1 MIKEHYTLVEQIHH
15 SFMLTTLK
23 ASVLAKI
30 AYSSVRGI
38 DDEPGAVQ
46 RVLTERRIK
55 SLKDFVLS
63 GGDFPG
69 SMVLN
74 WVGDG
79 LTIDSENSTFEFA
92 INPRSAQIIDGQHRI
107 AGIKEAIK
115 DNPEIGDIKIPVV
128 IYSGLTT
135 QECADIF
142 IAINTEQKPAPKSLV
157 YDLYGV
163 GSDVAIDHAAARA
176 RDIAEYL
183 NTEVTSPYYGKIK
196 FPGEKRRKGG
206 IALSTAVS
214 AIKQLVEPNAS
225 FEQIGVHELQLQIK
239 CLNNYFSSIQ
249 SEYGSE
255 WDLNTN
261 AFQYSAGFS
270 AACEFFKLKLLP
282 YCKMKNS
289 FKSETISEAL
299 KIKDN
304 GLIKQDEVSGQ
315 GGKESMKIIY
325 NRIDSAFVPV
335 EDNTSE
341 LSF

>member
-1 MIKEHYTLVEQIHH
+1 MVQEHYTSVNQIHH
-15 SFMLTTLK
+15 SFMLTTLE
-23 ASVLAKI
+23 ASTLTKI
-30 AYSSVRGI
+30 SYSSVRGV
-38 DDEPGAVQ
+38 DNEPGAVQ

-55 SLKDFVLS
+55 SLKDFTLS

-74 WVGDG
+74 WVGEPLVLDE
-79 LTIDSENSTFEFA
+79 ENSILQFE
-92 INPRSAQIIDGQHRI
+92 INSRLAQIIDGQHRI
-107 AGIKEAIK
+107 AGIAEAIK
-115 DNPEIGDIKIPVV
+115 ENPEIGNVRIPVV
-128 IYSGLTT
+128 IYTGLST

-183 NTEVTSPYYGKIK
+183 NTEKTSPYYGKIK

-225 FEQIGVHELQLQIK
+225 FEQIGVYELQLQIK
-239 CLNNYFSSIQ
+239 CLSNYFSAIQ
-249 SEYGSE
+249 LEYESE
-255 WDLNTN
+255 WELNTN
-261 AFQYSAGFS
+261 VFQYSAGFS
-270 AACEFFKLKLLP
+270 AACEFFKLKMLP

-289 FKSETISEAL
+289 FKSETINEAL
-299 KIKDN
+299 KLKSN
-304 GLIKQDEVSGQ
+304 GLVHQEEVSGQ
-315 GGKESMKIIY
+315 SGKEAMKIIF
-325 NRIDSAFVPV
+325 NRINAAFSPIE
-335 EDNTSE
+335 EDASE
-341 LSF
+341 LKF